1 MLLYRQTAPL
11 RWPRGVDVLHRSDPT
26 SPNYARLDA
35 RTIDELRDEGGA
47 LTLRMQWYKKGKRK
61 PAFSNLWRQTSD
73 PLQPGRAVR
82 GYEPLR
88 IQQGEEHF
96 GGLRGS
102 KSGLHHLAQG
112 ALGGRDALFV
122 VGQHQMNRWGG
133 LTSDELGRKAT
144 RWRVELYALMPESES
159 ARRLAISRK
168 ESARAREESARS
180 ARSEGAAGCGDSSR
194 RSPSPDKDGK
204 ESERGLGDVGSSD
217 TLGESSRSFSEK
229 TPGGRRPPSP
239 PEGSP
244 LTKFRRGTAAVRR
257 TSIVAARMLQ
267 VERTPSELERQRE
280 KEREAAERERQAAED
295 KALSENLGLGG
306 KERKQIEKQ
315 FRRRKAVFKLRQFV
329 NDRYN
334 SKGANPLFA
343 ERDYIYEAPEMRAA
357 RRLHSSRG
365 PRRRRASVSGFLR
378 YRLSHSNP
386 RIPIGYLPQGRRD
399 ALRESMRGG
408 GAAEA
413 GVWLASV
420 EISPSQIMLQDG
432 PGNMGFFVQVGG
444 ACPNQT
450 LPIRLGPSPRLPV
463 PQLQSPLATP
473 LAVPRGLPIPTAQ
486 PNPNPNP

>member
-1 MLLYRQTAPL
+1 M
-11 RWPRGVDVLHRSDPT
+11 
-26 SPNYARLDA
+26 
-35 RTIDELRDEGGA
+35 
-47 LTLRMQWYKKGKRK
+47 
-61 PAFSNLWRQTSD
+61 
-73 PLQPGRAVR
+73 
-82 GYEPLR
+82 
-88 IQQGEEHF
+88 
-96 GGLRGS
+96 
-102 KSGLHHLAQG
+102 
-112 ALGGRDALFV
+112 
-122 VGQHQMNRWGG
+122 
-133 LTSDELGRKAT
+133 
-144 RWRVELYALMPESES
+144 
-159 ARRLAISRK
+159 
-168 ESARAREESARS
+168 
-180 ARSEGAAGCGDSSR
+180 
-194 RSPSPDKDGK
+194 
-204 ESERGLGDVGSSD
+204 GSSD

-280 KEREAAERERQAAED
+280 REREAAERREEREREAAEREREAAERERQAAED
-295 KALSENLGLGG
+295 KLLSENLGLGG

-357 RRLHSSRG
+357 RRLHSSGG
-365 PRRRRASVSGFLR
+365 PRRRRTSVSGFLR

-420 EISPSQIMLQDG
+420 EISPSQILLQDG
-432 PGNMGFFVQVGG
+432 PGNMGFFVQVAG

-450 LPIRLGPSPRLPV
+450 LPIRPGPSPRPPA
-463 PQLQSPLATP
+463 PQLQSPLAPP